1 MIVIAIIV
9 FFACV
14 LDNAGRQA
22 KGRQAGRQAIQSP
35 AMPKPIKATKPKP
48 IIDYSSQI
56 DALQVQ
62 LDAIC
67 EHALALDKAAQ
78 AQKDPIKR
86 ASYTSRS
93 AGTYARAAGI
103 QAKIDKLQAMS

>member
-48 IIDYSSQI
+48 IIDYSGQI

-67 EHALALDKAAQ
+67 EHALALEKAGNAQ
-78 AQKDPIKR
+78 SNPVKKQ
-86 ASYTSRS
+86 SFMSRS
-93 AGTYARAAGI
+93 AGMYARAAGI

>member
-1 MIVIAIIV
+1 MIIIAIIV
-9 FFACV
+9 FLACV

-67 EHALALDKAAQ
+67 EHALALDKAAD
-78 AQKDPIKR
+78 AQNDPVKK
-86 ASYTSRS
+86 ASFISRS
-93 AGTYARAAGI
+93 AGTYARAAAI
-103 QAKIDKLQAMS
+103 QAKIDRLIAS